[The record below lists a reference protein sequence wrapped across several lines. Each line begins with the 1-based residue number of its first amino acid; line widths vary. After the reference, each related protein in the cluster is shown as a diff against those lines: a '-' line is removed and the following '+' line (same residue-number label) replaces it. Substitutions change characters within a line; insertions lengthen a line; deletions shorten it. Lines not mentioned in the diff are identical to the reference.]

1 MPPRDCEL
9 DWLLDWLDRFA
20 IFYQREE
27 PQFMWTTTNGCR
39 AQRTYIDEMADQLGE
54 EIAWRVYEELVK
66 SVEPEP
72 TTVAK
77 VEVEIEDVDPEE
89 FEKILNGD

>member
-9 DWLLDWLDRFA
+9 NWLDRFVEVRQA
-20 IFYQREE
+20 E
-27 PQFMWTTTNGCR
+27 PNLVWTTTNGHR
-39 AQRTYIDEMADQLGE
+39 AHRTYIDEMADQLGE
-54 EIAWRVYEELVK
+54 EIAGRVYEELVK

-77 VEVEIEDVDPEE
+77 VEVELEDVDPEE